1 MSVQISIYE
10 PDTPCQACRAT
21 RRWLDR
27 REVGYVTRPL
37 DDDARALLKEAGY
50 EQAPGVVVT
59 TSMGLVIDCWG
70 GFNPP
75 RLARWAHHLG
85 EE

>member
-1 MSVQISIYE
+1 MSGVPS
-10 PDTPCQACRAT
+10 PPGVVGQASASP
-21 RRWLDR
+21 
-27 REVGYVTRPL
+27 VGYVARPL
-37 DDDARALLKEAGY
+37 DDDVRALLKEAGY

-75 RLARWAHHLG
+75 RMARWAHHLG